1 MKANVSFNRP
11 TRIRVPRMAGAQ
23 DPGAFWQPSGDTMDR
38 GSNNRYEN
46 KILIKNVNDVHFCP
60 FCAPLIKK
68 GVRSAGKL
76 GIVFRLY

>member
-1 MKANVSFNRP
+1 MKANVSFTRP

-23 DPGAFWQPSGDTMDR
+23 DPGAFWQSSGDTMDM

-60 FCAPLIKK
+60 FCAPFI
-68 GVRSAGKL
+68 
-76 GIVFRLY
+76 

>member
-23 DPGAFWQPSGDTMDR
+23 DPGAFWQSSGDTMDM

-46 KILIKNVNDVHFCP
+46 KKLIKNVNDVHFCP
-60 FCAPLIKK
+60 FCAPFK
-68 GVRSAGKL
+68 
-76 GIVFRLY
+76 